1 MNIIKIS
8 AEAENHL
15 ATWLKKEEGGGIYLS
30 MKKQG
35 CSGWQYHL
43 EAIGEKPSGVI
54 EQVCEKFI
62 LYIQSGMIHKMEG
75 TQIDLEKMSLGQK
88 KIVFNNP
95 RAKGKC
101 GCGESFQWDEHAS

>member
-1 MNIIKIS
+1 MNLIQIS
-8 AEAENHL
+8 PEAETHL
-15 ATWLKKEEGGGIYLS
+15 SHWLKKESGTGIYLS

-43 EAIGEKPSGVI
+43 EAICEKPSGVI
-54 EQVCEKFI
+54 EQMCEQFT

-75 TQIDLEKMSLGQK
+75 TQIDLEQMNLGQK

-95 RAKGKC
+95 KAKGKC
-101 GCGESFQWDEHAS
+101 GCGESFQWDENAG